1 MARFSS
7 TILSF
12 ILKIF
17 LIVSWCLLV
26 CAFLL
31 SFWLTIWPNSLS
43 DANTFGVWQLLNR
56 NQITRSISPIGIVLI
71 ILSVFSFLFSI
82 ILQSIA
88 KRAKFTIG
96 SKNQI
101 LGYFS
106 SINFSVIVFTI
117 FAFVGTMDFGKSL
130 AGLNSNYLLFKS
142 LDNLKQQNAFP
153 ILNGATWV
161 YWILFIFGLISAIT
175 IVFSTIMLL
184 LRALFSRT
192 RDKNI
197 NVNA

>member
-26 CAFLL
+26 CSFLL

-43 DANTFGVWQLLNR
+43 DANTFGVWQLNG
-56 NQITRSISPIGIVLI
+56 NQTTRSISPIGIVLI

-106 SINFSVIVFTI
+106 SVNFSVIVFTI
-117 FAFVGTMDFGKSL
+117 FAFIGTMHFNRL
-130 AGLNSNYLLFKS
+130 YAGLDNYLLFK
-142 LDNLKQQNAFP
+142 NLNNLIGSQNTFP

>member
-7 TILSF
+7 TILSL

-43 DANTFGVWQLLNR
+43 DANTFGVWKLNG

-71 ILSVFSFLFSI
+71 ILSVFSFIFSI
-82 ILQSIA
+82 ILQSIT

-106 SINFSVIVFTI
+106 SVNFPVIVFTI
-117 FAFVGTMDFGKSL
+117 FAFVGTMQFSNL
-130 AGLNSNYLLFKS
+130 HAGLNNYLLFN
-142 LDNLKQQNAFP
+142 NLSNLIGSQNTFP
-153 ILNGATWV
+153 ILHGETWV

-175 IVFSTIMLL
+175 IVFSTIMLI

-192 RDKNI
+192 RDKNV
-197 NVNA
+197 NVNAY